1 MDYQKEKITFK
12 EEISI
17 IIQSNREREK
27 VNENNRSLF
36 KNNSKLKLLIIA
48 DTHPK
53 IIRLETVI
61 KKWEIEKR
69 YLKEPDDILKS

>member
-1 MDYQKEKITFK
+1 M
-12 EEISI
+12 
-17 IIQSNREREK
+17 
-27 VNENNRSLF
+27 NENNRSLF
-36 KNNSKLKLLIIA
+36 KNNAKLKLLIIA

>member
-36 KNNSKLKLLIIA
+36 KNNAKLKLLIIA

-61 KKWEIEKR
+61 KKREIEKR